1 MIEKFGELA
10 SKCASKRGV
19 CPNGW
24 VRVIAE
30 TAGVSAEPLVS
41 LPYTWKNLMTR
52 LMSVLAAGLVLM
64 ASSAVTRADD
74 VVDTAIKAKS
84 FQTLVKAVKAG
95 GLVEALKGDGPFTV
109 FAPTDAAFKKLPA
122 GTVETLLRPENKE
135 KLVAI
140 LKYHVVS
147 GKVMAAD
154 VVKLSEAKTLAGQ
167 AVTIDAT
174 NGVKINQSNVVK
186 ADIVCDNGVI
196 HVIDQVLLPP
206 AK

>member
-1 MIEKFGELA
+1 MIEKFGERA
-10 SKCASKRGV
+10 SKCASKCGV

-167 AVTIDAT
+167 TVTIDAT